1 LANHVSAA
9 KRARQS
15 EKRRMNNR
23 NRKGAMRTAIKG
35 VLTAVEAGDK
45 EAAAKALHAAT
56 SLIDKAG
63 RRGTI
68 HRNQAARRV
77 SRLSAKVKGI
87 SA

>member
-15 EKRRMNNR
+15 EKRRLNNR
-23 NRKGAMRTAIKG
+23 NRKGEMRTAVKG
-35 VLTAVEAGDK
+35 LLAAVDAGDK
-45 EAAAKALHAAT
+45 EAAAAALIKAS
-56 SLIDKAG
+56 SLIDSAG

-68 HRNQAARRV
+68 HKNQASRRV
-77 SRLSAKVKGI
+77 SRLSAKVKSI